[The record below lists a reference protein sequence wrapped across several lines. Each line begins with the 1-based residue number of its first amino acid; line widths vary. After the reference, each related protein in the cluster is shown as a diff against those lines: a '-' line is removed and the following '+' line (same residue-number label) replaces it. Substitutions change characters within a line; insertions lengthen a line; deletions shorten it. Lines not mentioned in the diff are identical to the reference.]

1 MKSRPDPALDIRSVH
16 EAGHAIAA
24 VRNRVAFSSVSIER
38 AKQNRK
44 GKATQKCETDRVSHP
59 RA

>member
-24 VRNRVAFSSVSIER
+24 VEASTAAFSRLGSWT
-38 AKQNRK
+38 AKNR
-44 GKATQKCETDRVSHP
+44 RRS
-59 RA
+59 